1 MRMFQTK
8 LLPNGEKVRTL
19 SPEYTWNGKEIRRRT
34 PKVKGKAAKKTAKM
48 QRIYDRAQAFAKIM
62 GANREELKKCCEEHG
77 NCMTKCV
84 ERNS

>member
-48 QRIYDRAQAFAKIM
+48 QRIWERAQQS
-62 GANREELKKCCEEHG
+62 KCCGEHG